1 MIVFSAVEEFLKE
14 LETDKDLIER
24 KIVRL
29 TNLYQQSP
37 MTPVIRHLFVAA
49 TYKAAGE
56 IVQFTQY
63 IGDLWNAEQDEKP
76 VEKSIALQQQ
86 IEEECTQWG
95 LEVRAGMY
103 REAGDGKDHHV

>member
-29 TNLYQQSP
+29 TNLYQQSQ

-56 IVQFTQY
+56 IVKFTQY
-63 IGDLWNAEQDEKP
+63 IGDLWNAERDEK
-76 VEKSIALQQQ
+76 VIEQSIALQQQ
-86 IEEECTQWG
+86 IEEECQQWG

-103 REAGDGKDHHV
+103 GEAGDGKDHYV

>member
-1 MIVFSAVEEFLKE
+1 MVVFHAVEEFLKE
-14 LETDKDLIER
+14 LEMDKEVVER

-29 TNLYQQSP
+29 TNLYQQSQ

-56 IVQFTQY
+56 IVQCEQY
-63 IGDLWNAEQDEKP
+63 VGDLWNMASDKKAIEKGIDLQKQ
-76 VEKSIALQQQ
+76 VEEACQRY
-86 IEEECTQWG
+86 G

-103 REAGDGKDHHV
+103 SDKEK

>member
-1 MIVFSAVEEFLKE
+1 MIVFNAVEEFLKE

-29 TNLYQQSP
+29 TALYQQSKTVP
-37 MTPVIRHLFVAA
+37 LRYLFVVA

-56 IVQFTQY
+56 LVEY
-63 IGDLWNAEQDEKP
+63 REHAGDLWGMTNLESDKKAIQKS
-76 VEKSIALQQQ
+76 VELSNR
-86 IEEECTQWG
+86 IEEECKRLG

-103 REAGDGKDHHV
+103 KEGGEI

>member
-14 LETDKDLIER
+14 LETDKALIER

-29 TNLYQQSP
+29 TNLYHYSP
-37 MTPVIRHLFVAA
+37 MTPFIRYLSVAA
-49 TYKAAGE
+49 TYKTTGE

-63 IGDLWNAEQDEKP
+63 IGDLRNTERDEKTIA
-76 VEKSIALQQQ
+76 KSLALHQQ
-86 IEEECTQWG
+86 IEEECSQWG

-103 REAGDGKDHHV
+103 QKKER